1 MISKKKYLAALLFLI
16 ISPWFV
22 QLLVSGFEWWWLKS
36 LGFSLSNIW
45 ENLITNTSVD
55 YLFLQGDSRV
65 EFGTQETGPF
75 YIYQIP
81 LILIGFYALFDNFN
95 LHKKILLGWL
105 ITAVLFAG
113 CFTSPDFSNDLFY
126 FLPLQIIS
134 FLGLL
139 KIIDIWKR
147 GKLLTKGILSAYA
160 LLAIYEMI
168 IFFHIIIVHYP
179 KRLLVM

>member
-1 MISKKKYLAALLFLI
+1 MISKKKYLAALLFLV
-16 ISPWFV
+16 ISPWFI
-22 QLLVSGFEWWWLKS
+22 QLLVSGFEWWWIKPINFNLI
-36 LGFSLSNIW
+36 NIW
-45 ENLITNTSVD
+45 ENLVTNTSVNF
-55 YLFLQGDSRV
+55 LFFQGDPRV
-65 EFGTQETGPF
+65 QFGTQETGPF

-81 LILIGFYALFDNFN
+81 LILIGFYAFFENFS
-95 LHKKILLGWL
+95 LGKKILLAWL
-105 ITAVLFAG
+105 IIGILFTI
-113 CFTSPDFSNDLFY
+113 CFTSPDFSIDLLY

-139 KIIDIWKR
+139 KIIDIWKK

-160 LLAIYEMI
+160 LLAIYETI